1 MWALHPLPSRSTFH
15 FSLFTFHFPKGHF
28 SLFTFHSSLPEGTL
42 LTSHR
47 DHSSL
52 FTLHFSL
59 PEGTLF
65 TQMTQCGAS
74 GIAARSIGHCSALH
88 RPLQCAAFFG
98 ALSCTA
104 GGTPPGSLF
113 KKTENKNAVRWDTP
127 HSIVCLTL
135 LSCLPGLL
143 RPMRGRRISV
153 PIYSR
158 PRRLSRGYPFR
169 FPENC
174 RGRLHPCFCPTLW
187 SKAFSRDETW
197 ADGMS
202 PARP

>member
-1 MWALHPLPSRSTFH
+1 MLNFELRIGLARCGHCTPCHRAALFIFHSSPFTSR
-15 FSLFTFHFPKGHF
+15 KGHF

-88 RPLQCAAFFG
+88 RPLQCAAQAVAVRCVFRCTFMHG
-98 ALSCTA
+98 RGHAAKLSF
-104 GGTPPGSLF
+104 PEDR
-113 KKTENKNAVRWDTP
+113 KQNAARWDTP

-135 LSCLPGLL
+135 LSCLPSLL
-143 RPMRGRRISV
+143 KPMRGRRVFRSDLFTTAPAFLRV
-153 PIYSR
+153 SFPI
-158 PRRLSRGYPFR
+158 P
-169 FPENC
+169 
-174 RGRLHPCFCPTLW
+174 
-187 SKAFSRDETW
+187 
-197 ADGMS
+197 
-202 PARP
+202 

>member
-1 MWALHPLPSRSTFH
+1 MNAECGIYECRILNYELSWRDVGIAPLAIAQH
-15 FSLFTFHFPKGHF
+15 FSFFTLH
-28 SLFTFHSSLPEGTL
+28 LSLPERGTF
-42 LTSHR
+42 
-47 DHSSL
+47 HSSL

-104 GGTPPGSLF
+104 GGTPPSSLF
-113 KKTENKNAVRWDTP
+113 QKTENKNAARWDTP

-135 LSCLPGLL
+135 LSCLPSLL
-143 RPMRGRRISV
+143 KPMRGRRVFRSDLFTTAPAFLRV
-153 PIYSR
+153 SFPI
-158 PRRLSRGYPFR
+158 PRELPWAASSMLLP
-169 FPENC
+169 
-174 RGRLHPCFCPTLW
+174 HPL
-187 SKAFSRDETW
+187 EQ
-197 ADGMS
+197 GV
-202 PARP
+202 

>member
-1 MWALHPLPSRSTFH
+1 MLNFELRIRLARCGHCTPCHRAALFIFHSSPFTSR
-15 FSLFTFHFPKGHF
+15 KGHF
-28 SLFTFHSSLPEGTL
+28 SLFTFHSSLPEVTL

-104 GGTPPGSLF
+104 GGTPPSSLF
-113 KKTENKNAVRWDTP
+113 QKTENKNAARWDTP

-135 LSCLPGLL
+135 LSCLPSLL
-143 RPMRGRRISV
+143 KPMRGRRVFRSDLFTTAPAFLRV
-153 PIYSR
+153 SFPI
-158 PRRLSRGYPFR
+158 PREPPWAASSMLLP
-169 FPENC
+169 
-174 RGRLHPCFCPTLW
+174 HPL
-187 SKAFSRDETW
+187 EQ
-197 ADGMS
+197 GV
-202 PARP
+202 

>member
-1 MWALHPLPSRSTFH
+1 MLNFELRIGLARCGHCTPCHRAALFIFHSSPFTSR
-15 FSLFTFHFPKGHF
+15 KGHF
-28 SLFTFHSSLPEGTL
+28 SLFTFHSSLPAGTL

-88 RPLQCAAFFG
+88 RPLQCVAFFG

-104 GGTPPGSLF
+104 GGTPPSSLF
-113 KKTENKNAVRWDTP
+113 QKTENKNAARWDTP

-135 LSCLPGLL
+135 LSCLPSLL
-143 RPMRGRRISV
+143 EPMRGRRVFRSDRKSV
-153 PIYSR
+153 V
-158 PRRLSRGYPFR
+158 
-169 FPENC
+169 
-174 RGRLHPCFCPTLW
+174 
-187 SKAFSRDETW
+187 
-197 ADGMS
+197 
-202 PARP
+202 

>member
-1 MWALHPLPSRSTFH
+1 MLNFELRIRLARCGHCTPCHRAALFIFHSSPFTSR
-15 FSLFTFHFPKGHF
+15 KGHF
-28 SLFTFHSSLPEGTL
+28 SLFTFHSSLPAGTL
-42 LTSHR
+42 LTFRR

-104 GGTPPGSLF
+104 GGTPPSSLF
-113 KKTENKNAVRWDTP
+113 QKTENKNAARWDTP
-127 HSIVCLTL
+127 HGIVCLTL
-135 LSCLPGLL
+135 LSCLPSLL
-143 RPMRGRRISV
+143 KPMRGRRVFRSDLFTTAPAFLRV
-153 PIYSR
+153 SFPI
-158 PRRLSRGYPFR
+158 PRELPWAASSMLLP
-169 FPENC
+169 
-174 RGRLHPCFCPTLW
+174 HPL
-187 SKAFSRDETW
+187 EQ
-197 ADGMS
+197 GV
-202 PARP
+202 

>member
-1 MWALHPLPSRSTFH
+1 MLNFELRIRLARCGHCTPCHRAALFIFHSSPFTSR
-15 FSLFTFHFPKGHF
+15 KGHF
-28 SLFTFHSSLPEGTL
+28 SLFTFHSSLPAGTL
-42 LTSHR
+42 LTFRR

-88 RPLQCAAFFG
+88 WALQCAAFFG

-104 GGTPPGSLF
+104 GGTPPSSLF
-113 KKTENKNAVRWDTP
+113 QKTENKNAARWDTP

-135 LSCLPGLL
+135 LSCLPSLL
-143 RPMRGRRISV
+143 KPMRGRRVFRSDLFTTAPAFLRV
-153 PIYSR
+153 SFPI
-158 PRRLSRGYPFR
+158 PRELPWAASSMLLP
-169 FPENC
+169 
-174 RGRLHPCFCPTLW
+174 HPL
-187 SKAFSRDETW
+187 EQ
-197 ADGMS
+197 GV
-202 PARP
+202 

>member
-1 MWALHPLPSRSTFH
+1 MQNFELRIGLARCGHCTPCHRAALFI
-15 FSLFTFHFPKGHF
+15 
-28 SLFTFHSSLPEGTL
+28 FHSSPF
-42 LTSHR
+42 TSRRGHF
-47 DHSSL
+47 SL

-59 PEGTLF
+59 ISRSAVHR
-65 TQMTQCGAS
+65 AS
-74 GIAARSIGHCSALH
+74 QRAPLGIAMRCTGRCSALRFSVHFHARPGARRQALFSRRPKTKMLRDGIH
-88 RPLQCAAFFG
+88 RT
-98 ALSCTA
+98 ALFALHFCPVCPA
-104 GGTPPGSLF
+104 CLSLCEAEGF
-113 KKTENKNAVRWDTP
+113 
-127 HSIVCLTL
+127 
-135 LSCLPGLL
+135 
-143 RPMRGRRISV
+143 SV

-174 RGRLHPCFCPTLW
+174 LGRLHPCFCPTLW

>member
-1 MWALHPLPSRSTFH
+1 MLNFELRTGLARCGHCTPCHRAALFIFHSSPFTSR
-15 FSLFTFHFPKGHF
+15 KGHF
-28 SLFTFHSSLPEGTL
+28 SLFTFHSSLPAGTL
-42 LTSHR
+42 LTCI
-47 DHSSL
+47 
-52 FTLHFSL
+52 
-59 PEGTLF
+59 
-65 TQMTQCGAS
+65 MQCGAS

-113 KKTENKNAVRWDTP
+113 QKAENKNAARWDTP

-143 RPMRGRRISV
+143 KPMRGRRVSV

-158 PRRLSRGYPFR
+158 PRRLS
-169 FPENC
+169 
-174 RGRLHPCFCPTLW
+174 
-187 SKAFSRDETW
+187 
-197 ADGMS
+197 
-202 PARP
+202 

>member
-1 MWALHPLPSRSTFH
+1 MQNFELRIGLARCGHCTSRHRAALFIFHSSPFTSR
-15 FSLFTFHFPKGHF
+15 KGHF
-28 SLFTFHSSLPEGTL
+28 SLFTFHSSLPAGTL
-42 LTSHR
+42 LTFRR

-65 TQMTQCGAS
+65 TYFTQCGAS

-98 ALSCTA
+98 ALSCTS
-104 GGTPPGSLF
+104 GGTPPSFLF
-113 KKTENKNAVRWDTP
+113 QKTENKNAVRWDTP

-135 LSCLPGLL
+135 LSYLPSLL
-143 RPMRGRRISV
+143 KPMRSRRISV

-158 PRRLSRGYPFR
+158 PRRLF
-169 FPENC
+169 
-174 RGRLHPCFCPTLW
+174 
-187 SKAFSRDETW
+187 
-197 ADGMS
+197 
-202 PARP
+202 